1 MDIARDNILQRDIV
15 DEMKESYLN
24 YSMSVIVSRALPDV
38 RDGLKPVHR
47 RILYGMNDLAAGW
60 NRPYKKSARIVGE
73 VMGKY
78 HPHGDSAIYD
88 ALVRMAQNFSMRYEL
103 IDGQGNFGSIDGDRA
118 AAMRYT
124 ESRMTRLGSEFLRDL
139 DKDTVDWVPNF
150 DESLREPTLLPTTI
164 PGLLIN
170 GSEGI
175 AVGMATK
182 IPPHNLNEVVSA
194 LVALI
199 ENSDISLNDLMNKI
213 PGPDFPTGG
222 MMLGIDGIKSA
233 YECGRGKIKIRGRAH
248 VETKKSGKESIII
261 SEIPFQVNKSNLIE
275 KIADLVRDKRVEGI
289 SDLRDESDKDGMRI
303 VVEIKR
309 GSVPEVILNQLYKF
323 TQLQDTFGIILLA
336 LIKGVPRVMGLVEIL
351 QHFIDF
357 RHGIVVRRTE
367 FELRE
372 AEARA
377 HILEGLKVALDNI
390 DDVIVIIRGSKD
402 PIQAKEGLMNGFDLS
417 EIQSQAILDMRLQRL
432 TGLEVD
438 KVVTEYKEVIKIISK
453 LKGVLGSKAQRMDII
468 KQELLEIRNQ
478 FGDERRTEIVA
489 VVTDFSMEDMIAE
502 EDMVVTITHNGYIK
516 RTPVTTYR
524 SQRRGGRGVQGAG
537 SREEDFIQHL
547 FIANT
552 HNYMLFFTDRG
563 KCYWL
568 KVYDIPQGGRAARG
582 RAVVNLVGC
591 EPGEKVEAF
600 VSVKEFDDEHFIV
613 MATKKGIIKKTALS
627 AYGNP
632 RKGGIYAIEIRDDD
646 RLIEARITDGE
657 NDILIGTREGKSIRF
672 SEGDIRSTG
681 RKTMGVR
688 GIALSSK
695 SDFVVGMLVVK
706 REGTIL
712 VATEKGYGKRTDVIQ
727 YRTQK
732 RGGKGV
738 MTMRTTDKTG
748 KMVSIMEV
756 VDSDD
761 LIVITNKG
769 VLMRQPISK
778 IRTIGRVTQGVRL
791 VKLDKG
797 STISSITRVVH
808 EEGATEETGNKN
820 AEEDEQKTK
829 GKDLDQEEQ

>member
-1 MDIARDNILQRDIV
+1 MDIARDNTLPRDIV

-88 ALVRMAQNFSMRYEL
+88 ALVRMAQDFSMRYEL
-103 IDGQGNFGSIDGDRA
+103 VDGQGNFGSIDGDRA

-150 DESLREPTLLPTTI
+150 DESLREPVLLPTTV

-182 IPPHNLNEVVSA
+182 IPPHNLNEVVSG

-199 ENSDISLNDLMNKI
+199 ENSDISLDDLINKI

-222 MMLGIDGIKSA
+222 MMLGIDGVKSA
-233 YECGRGKIKIRGRAH
+233 YENGRGKIKIRGRAH

-303 VVEIKR
+303 VVETKR
-309 GSVPEVILNQLYKF
+309 GSIPEVILNQLYKY

-336 LIKGVPRVMGLVEIL
+336 LIEGVPRVMGLMEIL

-377 HILEGLKVALDNI
+377 HILEGLKIALDNI
-390 DDVIVIIRGSKD
+390 DDVIIIIRGSKD

-453 LKGVLGSKAQRMDII
+453 LKGILGSKAQRMDII
-468 KQELLEIRNQ
+468 KQELLEIRDR

-489 VVTDFSMEDMIAE
+489 VATDFSMEDMIAE
-502 EDMVVTITHNGYIK
+502 EDMVITITHNGYIK
-516 RTPVTTYR
+516 RTAVTTYR

-537 SREEDFIQHL
+537 SREEDFVQHL

-568 KVYDIPQGGRAARG
+568 KVYDIPQGGRAAKG

-600 VSVKEFDDEHFIV
+600 VSVKEFDDEHFII

-791 VKLDKG
+791 VKLAKG
-797 STISSITRVVH
+797 STISSITRVAH
-808 EEGATEETGNKN
+808 EEEETEETGNKH
-820 AEEDEQKTK
+820 AEEDEQKIK

>member
-88 ALVRMAQNFSMRYEL
+88 ALVRMAQDFSMRYEL

-150 DESLREPTLLPTTI
+150 DESLREPTLLPTTV

-478 FGDERRTEIVA
+478 FGDERRTEIVD

-502 EDMVVTITHNGYIK
+502 EDVVITITHNGYIK

-829 GKDLDQEEQ
+829 GKDIDQEEQ

>member
-1 MDIARDNILQRDIV
+1 MDIARDNILPRDIV

-88 ALVRMAQNFSMRYEL
+88 ALVRMAQDFSMRYQL

-150 DESLREPTLLPTTI
+150 DESLREPALLPTTI

-233 YECGRGKIKIRGRAH
+233 YESGRGKIKIRGRAH
-248 VETKKSGKESIII
+248 IETKKSGKESIII

-275 KIADLVRDKRVEGI
+275 KIADLVRDKKIEGI

-303 VVEIKR
+303 VIETKR
-309 GSVPEVILNQLYKF
+309 GSVPEVILNQLYKH

-336 LIKGVPRVMGLVEIL
+336 LIEGVPRVMGLAEIL
-351 QHFIDF
+351 KHFIDF

-377 HILEGLKVALDNI
+377 HILEGLKIALDNI

-432 TGLEVD
+432 TSLEVN

-453 LKGVLGSKAQRMDII
+453 LKGILGSKAQRMDII

-489 VVTDFSMEDMIAE
+489 VATDFSMEDMIAE
-502 EDMVVTITHNGYIK
+502 EDMVITITHNGYIK
-516 RTPVTTYR
+516 RTAVTTYR

-537 SREEDFIQHL
+537 SRKEDFVQHL

-600 VSVKEFDDEHFIV
+600 VSVKEFDDEHFII

-738 MTMRTTDKTG
+738 MTMRTTDKIG

-791 VKLDKG
+791 VKLDEG

-808 EEGATEETGNKN
+808 EEEETEEIGNKN

>member
-1 MDIARDNILQRDIV
+1 MDIARDNTLSRDIV
-15 DEMKESYLN
+15 DEMRESYLN

-478 FGDERRTEIVA
+478 FGDERRTEIVD

-502 EDMVVTITHNGYIK
+502 EDVVITITHNGYIK

-537 SREEDFIQHL
+537 SREEDFVQHL

-657 NDILIGTREGKSIRF
+657 NDFLIGTREGKSIRF

-712 VATEKGYGKRTDVIQ
+712 VATEKGYGKRTDIIQ

-738 MTMRTTDKTG
+738 MTMRTTDKIG

>member
-1 MDIARDNILQRDIV
+1 MDIARDNTLSRDIV
-15 DEMKESYLN
+15 DEMRESYLN

-336 LIKGVPRVMGLVEIL
+336 LIEGVPRVMGLVEIL

-478 FGDERRTEIVA
+478 FGDERRTEIVD

-502 EDMVVTITHNGYIK
+502 EDVVITITHNGYIK